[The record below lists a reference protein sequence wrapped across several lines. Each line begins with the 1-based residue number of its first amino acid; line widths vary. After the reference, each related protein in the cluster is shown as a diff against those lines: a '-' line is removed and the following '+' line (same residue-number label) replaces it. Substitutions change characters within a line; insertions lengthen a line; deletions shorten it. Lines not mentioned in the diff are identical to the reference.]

1 LCELIN
7 AQCVLSSIPHLD
19 ACRPVRTINRTA
31 VLSPCS
37 CLLISSRSSGKIVFH
52 ESEQY
57 FPCSVSHLLKDSTLI
72 QRRRDDPTGAHEF
85 HVGDAT
91 LEELASYFNSDQ
103 QEHFVE
109 ISPTQYAGHTP
120 IEGLI
125 HAPVYVAIVEVEES
139 FVDIYYIFLYAYQ
152 GSQTFRC
159 TPPIAKHFNCIAHA
173 YGRHQGDVEHFIVR
187 TDTSFSK
194 VLSVAYEAHGE
205 QAWYFPGEC
214 VLAPPSS
221 FAQALP

>member
-1 LCELIN
+1 MSAE
-7 AQCVLSSIPHLD
+7 HL
-19 ACRPVRTINRTA
+19 AFIRQNCPTV
-31 VLSPCS
+31 
-37 CLLISSRSSGKIVFH
+37 VFH
-52 ESEQY
+52 ESEQF

-109 ISPTQYAGHTP
+109 ISPTQYAGHIP
-120 IEGLI
+120 VDGLI
-125 HAPVYVAIVEVEES
+125 HAPVYVAIVEVEEA
-139 FVDIYYIFLYAYQ
+139 FVDVYYIFLYAYQ
-152 GSQTFRC
+152 GSQSFRC
-159 TPPIAKHFNCIAHA
+159 TPPIAKHFNCIAHE

-205 QAWYFPGEC
+205 QAWYFPGEFSWLLRC
-214 VLAPPSS
+214 HLHRLCYSCMPSS
-221 FAQALP
+221 A